1 MIPAVNVKQ
10 TKLGLNMRGTAVWSG
25 VMIHYSRGA
34 TDKGKLLLKHRA
46 AHHSTTV
53 PHLIDEFII
62 MNCCAN

>member
-46 AHHSTTV
+46 AHHSTT
-53 PHLIDEFII
+53 PDR
-62 MNCCAN
+62 

>member
-34 TDKGKLLLKHRA
+34 TDKGKLLLKHPHHA
-46 AHHSTTV
+46 PHST
-53 PHLIDEFII
+53 PHLIDGFII